1 MIKKITF
8 LLCLTVPL
16 FCLAQNGLTVEYD
29 YDAAGNR
36 ISRKVINLQ
45 SAPPVQQVAVAED
58 FPEVELVEP
67 EYFVDKVARME
78 MKIYPNPATERITL
92 EISNWEDLQMG
103 TFKLFSLSGQLL
115 QEQPVHSPVTSISLA
130 GLSKGAYILK
140 VCMNNKTEDLKII
153 KQ

>member
-1 MIKKITF
+1 MKQKIIL
-8 LLCLTVPL
+8 LLCFAIPL
-16 FCLAQNGLTVEYD
+16 FCLAQNGLIVEYD

-45 SAPPVQQVAVAED
+45 SAPPVQQMAIAEN
-58 FPEVELVEP
+58 FPEEEP
-67 EYFVDKVARME
+67 EYFVDKIARMA

-92 EISNWEDLQMG
+92 EISNWEDLQTG

-140 VCMNNKTEDLKII
+140 VRMNNRTEDLKII

>member
-8 LLCLTVPL
+8 LLCLTIPL
-16 FCLAQNGLTVEYD
+16 FCLAQNSLTTVYEYD
-29 YDAAGNR
+29 NAGNR

-45 SAPPVQQVAVAED
+45 SAPPAQQMAVAED
-58 FPEVELVEP
+58 FPKAGPVEP
-67 EYFVDKVARME
+67 EYFVEEIARME

-92 EISNWEDLQMG
+92 EISNWDDLQTG
-103 TFKLFSLSGQLL
+103 TFKLFSFNGQLL
-115 QEQPVHSPVTSISLA
+115 QEQPVHSPATSISLA

-140 VCMNNKTEDLKII
+140 VRMNNRTESLKII